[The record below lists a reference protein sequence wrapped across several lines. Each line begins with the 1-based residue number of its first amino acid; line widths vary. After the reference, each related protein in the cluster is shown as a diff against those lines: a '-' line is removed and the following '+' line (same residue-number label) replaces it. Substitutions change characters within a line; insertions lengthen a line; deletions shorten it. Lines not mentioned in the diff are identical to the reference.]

1 VADASRTLDE
11 VADESLTVAVTG
23 PTGDIGR
30 SAVRAFEREPR
41 VGRIV
46 GMARR
51 PFDPA
56 DHGWARAEYVRGDIL
71 DRSSVARLVDGADVV
86 VHLAFV
92 IFGNK
97 EETRR
102 VNLEGS
108 RNVFDAAV
116 SAGAK
121 RVVYTSSVA
130 AYGFPEKR
138 DLLTEEDE
146 PRGTDRFYYSAQK
159 AELEAALADAVARSA
174 TEAYVFRPCVVAG
187 ADAPEI
193 VRQLVET
200 IRLGGRVDP
209 LARIFSRVPGVRP
222 VLPDPGIQFQ
232 LVHHD
237 DVADA
242 IVASAAGG
250 GRPGAYNLAG
260 PGELTPRDLAREL
273 GWRSVW
279 VPRRGVSVLAEV
291 LGRTPALPAKVQW
304 LNAFRTPVLMD
315 TSKARTELGWNPRHD
330 ALETLRETIAASRK
344 AGLL

>member
-1 VADASRTLDE
+1 MPDSDIPDE
-11 VADESLTVAVTG
+11 GLTVAVTG
-23 PTGDIGR
+23 PTGDIGK
-30 SAVRAFEREPR
+30 SVVRALEREPH

-56 DHGWARAEYVRGDIL
+56 DHRWERAEYVRGDIL
-71 DRSSVARLVDGADVV
+71 DRASVARLVDGADVV

-92 IFGNK
+92 IFGNE

-108 RNVFDAAV
+108 RNVFEAAV
-116 SAGAK
+116 DAGAK
-121 RVVYTSSVA
+121 RLVYTSSVA
-130 AYGFPEKR
+130 AYGFPEKPG
-138 DLLTEEDE
+138 LLTEEDE

-159 AELEAALADAVARSA
+159 AELEAALRETLARSA
-174 TEAYVFRPCVVAG
+174 TDAYVFRPCVVAG

-193 VRQLVET
+193 IRQLVDT
-200 IRLGGRVDP
+200 IRLGGRLDP
-209 LARIFSRVPGVRP
+209 LARLLGRIPGAKP
-222 VLPDPGIQFQ
+222 VLPDPGIEFQ

-242 IVASAAGG
+242 IAAAVVGR

-260 PGELTPRDLAREL
+260 PGELGPPDLAREL
-273 GWRSVW
+273 GWRSAW
-279 VPRRGVSVLAEV
+279 VPRRGVGVLAEL
-291 LGRTPALPAKVQW
+291 LGRVPMLPAKVAW
-304 LNAFRTPVLMD
+304 LNAFRTPVVMD
-315 TSKARTELGWNPRHD
+315 MSKAREELGWEPRHD

-344 AGLL
+344 AGLI